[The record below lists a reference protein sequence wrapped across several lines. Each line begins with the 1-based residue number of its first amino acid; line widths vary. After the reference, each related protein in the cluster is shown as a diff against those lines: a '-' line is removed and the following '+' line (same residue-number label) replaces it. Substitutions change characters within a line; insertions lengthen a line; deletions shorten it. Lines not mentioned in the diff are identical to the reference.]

1 MQIINNSMLCDMFL
15 SAAANLTNHRQE
27 VDNMNVFPVPDGDTG
42 TNMSMTINACVKDI
56 DLLKTATVAEIA
68 KAMANAA
75 LRGARGN
82 SGVILSQLIRGMQK
96 ALSDKNEI
104 DVKVLA
110 DIAKLAKESA
120 YKAVMKPTEGTILTV
135 ARMMAEFAT
144 ENHEKYDDALSFL
157 EAVYEAG
164 NKALKLTPKMLP
176 QLKQAGVVDSGG
188 QGLMFLIEGA
198 YLYLKTGKRVEYAEQ
213 THKTESTAQKSS
225 DTADIKFKYCTEC
238 IIEKKSASVDVFK
251 LKSTIEL
258 IGDSMVVVDDDE
270 IVKIHIH
277 TNHPDIILGEAL
289 RLGELSNIK
298 IENMKIQHSKL
309 TDGDKTTEN
318 AVNDEKT
325 ESAEIL
331 QNEPD
336 ETEPKET
343 KKYGFVCICAG
354 DGLCDTFKKLGADV
368 VLSGGQTMNSST
380 DEILTAIESIN
391 AENIFV
397 FPNNKNIIMA
407 ATQAQELSDKN
418 VFVVPTKSVTQAI
431 SCMICFDED
440 NEADSMFDEFC
451 EVMACVKSAQT
462 TYAVR
467 DTVIDG
473 REIKTG
479 DILGI
484 VEGKIK
490 FVDETVEKSVENILK
505 DTVDGETGVITLF
518 WGDEV
523 DGETAE
529 RLCER
534 LEDMFPECDVACHF
548 GGQPV
553 YHYLISVE

>member
-56 DLLKTATVAEIA
+56 ELLKTATVTEIA

-96 ALSDKNEI
+96 ALADKSEI

-110 DIAKLAKESA
+110 DIFRQAKESA

-135 ARMMAEFAT
+135 ARMMSEFAT
-144 ENHEKYDDALSFL
+144 ENYEKYDDALSFL
-157 EAVYEAG
+157 EAVCDAG

-198 YLYLKTGKRVEYAEQ
+198 FMYLKTGKMVEYAEQ
-213 THKTESTAQKSS
+213 TQTTESTAQQATDS
-225 DTADIKFKYCTEC
+225 ADIKFKYCTEC
-238 IIEKKSASVDVFK
+238 IVEKKSQNVDVFK
-251 LKSTIEL
+251 FKSTIEL

-270 IVKIHIH
+270 IVKLHIH

-289 RLGELSNIK
+289 RLGELSSIK

-309 TDGDKTTEN
+309 TQSNNAENTEN
-318 AVNDEKT
+318 AHEQAN
-325 ESAEIL
+325 AEIC
-331 QNEPD
+331 EPR
-336 ETEPKET
+336 EL
-343 KKYGFVCICAG
+343 KKYGFVTIAAG

-380 DEILTAIESIN
+380 DEILTAVESIN

-407 ATQAQELSDKN
+407 ATQAQELTDKN

-440 NEADSMFDEFC
+440 NEPDSMFDEFC
-451 EVMACVKSAQT
+451 EVLATVKSAQT

-473 REIKTG
+473 KEIKTG

-484 VEGKIK
+484 IEGKIK
-490 FVDETVEKSVENILK
+490 FVDETVEQSVENILK
-505 DTVDGETGVITLF
+505 ETVDDETGVISLF
-518 WGDEV
+518 RGEEV
-523 DGETAE
+523 DEESAQK
-529 RLCER
+529 LCEK